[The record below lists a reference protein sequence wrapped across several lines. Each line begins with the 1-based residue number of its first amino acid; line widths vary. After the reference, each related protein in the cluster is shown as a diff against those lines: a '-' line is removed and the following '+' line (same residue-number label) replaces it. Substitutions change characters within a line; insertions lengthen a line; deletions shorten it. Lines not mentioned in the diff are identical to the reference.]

1 MAWHC
6 RANVDWPPEATCLP
20 APSLTVIVACY
31 NLAALLPACLQSLF
45 AQPGADRIRVIV
57 VDDGSTDGSLQAAHA
72 VVASHPGIDC
82 AIVSQ
87 PNQGAGGAKN
97 TGLSHTTTDY
107 VTFVDGDDL
116 VSSRYLAALL
126 PRVAARR
133 ADIIAFHAT
142 IVDFAGAARR
152 QLRVHAQPCTDNR
165 FSRRELA
172 DDAAALGEWQPCL
185 RVFRTRLFQGTR
197 FPPSRYYEDAAV
209 VPALYARASVIENLD
224 EALYLYRQRP
234 GSLTSAITEKHVDDL
249 LLNIREAGARD
260 VPPSRYWRTV
270 RTRMLMQAAREIG
283 RAPRSLRPALA
294 TRSWQQV
301 QLESALLFQGAWWLR
316 LLDSS
321 LRTEVKELLRRR
333 VPASLSAT

>member
-1 MAWHC
+1 MAGSC
-6 RANVDWPPEATCLP
+6 RANVDCPSETARLP

-31 NLAALLPACLQSLF
+31 NLAALLPACLRSLF

-57 VDDGSTDGSLQAAHA
+57 VDDGSTDGSVQAARA
-72 VVASHPGIDC
+72 TVASHPGIDC
-82 AIVSQ
+82 TILSQ

-97 TGLSHTTTDY
+97 TGLAHTKTDY

-142 IVDFAGAARR
+142 IVDAAGASLW
-152 QLRVHAQPCTDNR
+152 QLRVHGQPCTDNR
-165 FSRRELA
+165 FSRKELA

-185 RVFRTRLFQGTR
+185 RVFRTRLFDGIR

-209 VPALYARASVIENLD
+209 LPGLYARASVIENLD

-234 GSLTSAITEKHVDDL
+234 GSVTSAITEKHVDDL
-249 LLNIREAGARD
+249 LLNIREAAARN

-283 RAPRSLRPALA
+283 RAPRPLRLALA
-294 TRSWQQV
+294 ARSWQQV
-301 QLESALLFQGAWWLR
+301 QVDSALLFKGAWWLR

-321 LRTEVKELLRRR
+321 LRTELKALLRHRLLAA
-333 VPASLSAT
+333 PSGT